1 MYDYGTYYEYVE
13 LTSTKWHSMTNWN
26 YMCTQ
31 AQLMEQWTMHYVENH
46 IILQQYVWTIKDY
59 THEQLEGWTISDFV

>member
-31 AQLMEQWTMHYVENH
+31 AQLME
-46 IILQQYVWTIKDY
+46 
-59 THEQLEGWTISDFV
+59 